1 MGPLSKSDR
10 KILESSVFVKKITA
24 KHVTYTQDFIE
35 IMLKG
40 PSQKGMTKVE
50 FFNHTLGVHCF
61 DPTYVDSTL
70 GRWRKTPILSNQKES
85 RGRKKNIQKMSL
97 EELKAE
103 NAYQREVIAQLKK
116 IHGLTD
122 SDL

>member
-1 MGPLSKSDR
+1 MEPLSKSDR
-10 KILESSVFVKKITA
+10 KILESSVFVKKLTA
-24 KHVTYTQDFIE
+24 KHVTYTHDFIE

-40 PSQKGMTKVE
+40 PSLKGMTKVD
-50 FFNHTLGVHCF
+50 FFNHTLGVDCF
-61 DPTYVDSTL
+61 DATYVDSTL
-70 GRWRKTPILSNQKES
+70 GRWRKTPVLSNQKET
-85 RGRKKNIQKMSL
+85 RGRKKDIQKMSL